1 MKRPLLVFLVI
12 ALFGLHQDT
21 WFWRTA
27 QPFVFGFLPIGL
39 FYHICFTL
47 AVSLLMWLLITVAW
61 PAHLEERL
69 GDGATG
75 GPGDESSRRPVAPRR
90 LSGGESP
97 RPPVTNTSQHTEDQS
112 S

>member
-12 ALFGLHQDT
+12 ALYVLHQDV

-39 FYHICFTL
+39 FYHVCFTL
-47 AVSLLMWLLITVAW
+47 AVSLLMWLMITVAW

-69 GDGATG
+69 GDGETG
-75 GPGDESSRRPVAPRR
+75 GPGDESSVRRVA
-90 LSGGESP
+90 
-97 RPPVTNTSQHTEDQS
+97 TSLRHSVADSAKQAEDQS